1 METNKNEPTEKEFKD
16 FNKLYLNLM
25 RAFDDEELVMR
36 LPTFMTSLAYF
47 LSEMSERAVKYGINK
62 DDFIDSLAAATKYV
76 NELED
81 KKTNKVMETSKTS
94 KGCQSQK
101 DNDSQSAGIKVTSN
115 SITKIGDKLI
125 IKGLKP

>member
-16 FNKLYLNLM
+16 RNKLYLNLM

-36 LPTFMTSLAYF
+36 LQTFMTSLAYF